1 VQVLRKKI
9 KLESSTKPS
18 RSHDGVPEE
27 SFWTTVLCIAYSAII
42 HRLVSARSPFA
53 PDEP

>member
-18 RSHDGVPEE
+18 RSHDKVPEE
-27 SFWTTVLCIAYSAII
+27 SFWTTVLSIAYSDII
-42 HRLVSARSPFA
+42 HHFAFLRPSFA

>member
-18 RSHDGVPEE
+18 RSHDKVPEE
-27 SFWTTVLCIAYSAII
+27 SFWTTVLSIAYFGII
-42 HRLVSARSPFA
+42 HHLVHSSQSFA

>member
-27 SFWTTVLCIAYSAII
+27 SFWTTVLSIAYSAII
-42 HRLVSARSPFA
+42 HQSGRLRLPIA
-53 PDEP
+53 PGEP